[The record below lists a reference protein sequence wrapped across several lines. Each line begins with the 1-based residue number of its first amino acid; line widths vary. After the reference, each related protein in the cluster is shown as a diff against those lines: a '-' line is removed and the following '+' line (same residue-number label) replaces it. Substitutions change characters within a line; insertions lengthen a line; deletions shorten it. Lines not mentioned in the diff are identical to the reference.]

1 MAETAERARWDR
13 RVIND
18 AGTPVYRY
26 WPGWSR
32 RWFEIRRAD
41 GPAGVILVARVP
53 GSGQTVTGHA
63 DQGAAEAAARAI
75 YDAYRQAVMA
85 VTGREQE
92 SEPWNARR

>member
-1 MAETAERARWDR
+1 MAKTAERPRWDR

-41 GPAGVILVARVP
+41 GPAGVILVARIP
-53 GSGQTVTGHA
+53 GSGQAVTGHA
-63 DQGAAEAAARAI
+63 DQMAAEAAARAI
-75 YDAYRQAVMA
+75 YDEYTQAVTA
-85 VTGREQE
+85 AITTGDTQ
-92 SEPWNARR
+92 S